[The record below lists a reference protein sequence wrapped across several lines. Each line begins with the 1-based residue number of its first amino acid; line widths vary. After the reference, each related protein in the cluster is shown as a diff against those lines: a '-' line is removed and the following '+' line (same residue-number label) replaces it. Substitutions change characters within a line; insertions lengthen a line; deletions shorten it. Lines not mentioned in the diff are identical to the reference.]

1 MYRYFCSGRDRTSA
15 MDRRPGRNRP
25 EDLDGRGPQRAH
37 RRAQGRILQSCV
49 GALCKN
55 GSLGPSV
62 GRQLSALFDGGCRVN
77 LTHRVYKQST
87 GAAPPVI
94 YVIFVGSEE
103 LPSSSLSLFWVARS
117 SSRILVTSNS

>member
-1 MYRYFCSGRDRTSA
+1 
-15 MDRRPGRNRP
+15 MDRCPGRNRP

-49 GALCKN
+49 GALFKN
-55 GSLGPSV
+55 GSLGSSV

-77 LTHRVYKQST
+77 LTRRCLCKQST
-87 GAAPPVI
+87 GASPPVI

-103 LPSSSLSLFWVARS
+103 LPSSSLSLFWVA
-117 SSRILVTSNS
+117 